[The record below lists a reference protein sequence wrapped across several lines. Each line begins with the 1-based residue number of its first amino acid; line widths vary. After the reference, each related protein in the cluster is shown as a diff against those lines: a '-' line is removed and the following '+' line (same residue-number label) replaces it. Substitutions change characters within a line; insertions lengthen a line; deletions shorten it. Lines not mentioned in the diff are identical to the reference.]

1 MPNFYAEKITV
12 DPEEFVDLCSNR
24 EKRELVKVLAEQGYA
39 HTGEIDS
46 NSPLE
51 IEHMDKCDLLANR
64 FYSMS
69 GEDLELL
76 ETLYN
81 KYR

>member
-1 MPNFYAEKITV
+1 MPTFYTEDVDI
-12 DPEEFVDLCSNR
+12 DPEEFVDSCSTY
-24 EKRELVKVLAEQGYA
+24 EKKELVKILAKEGYSD
-39 HTGEIDS
+39 TSEVDS

-69 GEDLELL
+69 SEDLELL

>member
-12 DPEEFVDLCSNR
+12 DPDEYVELCSTR
-24 EKRELVKVLAEQGYA
+24 EKRELVKVLAEQGYT
-39 HTGEIDS
+39 HLSEVDG

-51 IEHMDKCDLLANR
+51 IEHMDKCDLLANK

-69 GEDLELL
+69 SEDLEVL

-81 KYR
+81 KYK